1 MTTNERGT
9 VMAQL
14 GEPTDEIDGDE
25 ELVVTDIRDQDG
37 PLVDPEDETSV
48 ETTVDDESEVL
59 EEFGEDVASSPA
71 QRGEDEE

>member
-1 MTTNERGT
+1 
-9 VMAQL
+9 MAQL
-14 GEPTDEIDGDE
+14 GEPTDEIGGDE

-48 ETTVDDESEVL
+48 ETIIDDESEVL

>member
-1 MTTNERGT
+1 
-9 VMAQL
+9 MAQL

-25 ELVVTDIRDQDG
+25 ELVVTDIRDQDR
-37 PLVDPEDETSV
+37 PLIDPEDEASM

-59 EEFGEDVASSPA
+59 EEFGEDVSSSPA